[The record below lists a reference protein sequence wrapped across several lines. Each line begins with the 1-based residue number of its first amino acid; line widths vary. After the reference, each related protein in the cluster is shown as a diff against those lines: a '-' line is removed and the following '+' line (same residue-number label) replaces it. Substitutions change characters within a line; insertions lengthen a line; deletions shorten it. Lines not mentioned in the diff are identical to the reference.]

1 MFDTIPDMAAKRAEI
16 SPDAIAFIDADSRR
30 QWRFAEINDA
40 ANAVAAD
47 LGQSGFTHGDRLAIL
62 CLNRVEFF
70 ITLFAC
76 QKTGVILCPLNWRQ
90 PAPELVETLEPV
102 GAKAIIHDHAQ
113 AGLAEAVATTCGIPQ
128 LAIETDLAAWI
139 EAGGERRSAAVD
151 ANQPWYLLFTSG
163 TTGRPKAVIQTAR
176 MAWANAVNI
185 SQASRMTAEDRSVN
199 FLPLFHTARHQSLHP
214 AAVSDGRLIDGS
226 AKIRTGPDI
235 RSAQTEQG

>member
-16 SPDAIAFIDADSRR
+16 SPDAIAFTDAGSGR

-40 ANAVAAD
+40 ANAVAAGLD
-47 LGQSGFTHGDRLAIL
+47 RAGFAPGDRLAIL

-102 GAKAIIHDHAQ
+102 GAKALIHDAAQ
-113 AGLAEAVATTCGIPQ
+113 AGLAQVVATTCGISQ
-128 LAIETDLAAWI
+128 LVSAVYLRHDRPAE
-139 EAGGERRSAAVD
+139 GGDPDGPDGLGQRRQHFPGRADDRGRPLGQFPAAV
-151 ANQPWYLLFTSG
+151 S
-163 TTGRPKAVIQTAR
+163 
-176 MAWANAVNI
+176 
-185 SQASRMTAEDRSVN
+185 
-199 FLPLFHTARHQSLHP
+199 HCRHQSLHT

-226 AKIRTGPDI
+226 AEIRAGADI
-235 RSAQTEQG
+235 RSA